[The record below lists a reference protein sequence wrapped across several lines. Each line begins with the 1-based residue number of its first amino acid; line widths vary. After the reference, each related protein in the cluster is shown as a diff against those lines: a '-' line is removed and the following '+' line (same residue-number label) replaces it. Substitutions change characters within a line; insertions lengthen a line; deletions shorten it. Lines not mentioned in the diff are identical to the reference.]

1 MHRMLVQNR
10 ILCGLCDE
18 MATSLNSLAQ
28 SLIVMCY
35 QPEQLVEFRVIA
47 LKRHF
52 HQNKR
57 FLQIL
62 YFPVQNKRLHISK
75 GTAALTINR
84 EVH

>member
-1 MHRMLVQNR
+1 
-10 ILCGLCDE
+10 
-18 MATSLNSLAQ
+18 
-28 SLIVMCY
+28 MCY